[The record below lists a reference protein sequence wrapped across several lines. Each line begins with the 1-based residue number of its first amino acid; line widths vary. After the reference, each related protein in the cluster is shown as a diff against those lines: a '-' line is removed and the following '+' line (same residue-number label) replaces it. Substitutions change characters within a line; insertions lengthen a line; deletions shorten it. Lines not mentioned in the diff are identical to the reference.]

1 MKRDQILE
9 EAEKCVCQSRDKE
22 YGPIED
28 NFSTIAEFWNT
39 YLYSKEKS
47 KRDGEGIRISSG
59 DVAIMM
65 CLLKVARVSSGQVKA
80 DNFIDLA
87 GYAACAGEI
96 SLRNIKEDEQTI
108 EDKIKSAVAIMTL
121 GEAGKGRMVGPLTAE
136 ERIVAEKRFAEWD
149 MKFTESL
156 NKFRRIK
163 EELEKEV
170 EHE

>member
-9 EAEKCVCQSRDKE
+9 EAGKCVCQSRNE
-22 YGPIED
+22 QYGPIED

-47 KRDGEGIRISSG
+47 KSDGEGIRISSG

-65 CLLKVARVSSGQVKA
+65 SLLKIARVSSGQVKA

-96 SLRNIKEDEQTI
+96 SLKDIGYGNQTI
-108 EDKIKSAVAIMTL
+108 LEKLRSAANIMDL
-121 GEAGKGRMVGPLTAE
+121 YEAGKGRTLGP
-136 ERIVAEKRFAEWD
+136 
-149 MKFTESL
+149 FTV
-156 NKFRRIK
+156 
-163 EELEKEV
+163 EELEKQTEINKRLYESIKRQKVSEIMKKEV